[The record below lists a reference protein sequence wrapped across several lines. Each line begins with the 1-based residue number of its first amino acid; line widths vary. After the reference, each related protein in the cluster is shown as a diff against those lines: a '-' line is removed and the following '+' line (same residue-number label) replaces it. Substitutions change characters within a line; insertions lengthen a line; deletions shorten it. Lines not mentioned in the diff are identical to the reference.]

1 VAESS
6 TGPESLPVVTLLYG
20 DDHLALHDRTEGL
33 AASMGDPSLADM
45 NITRM
50 DGSAQGVSLDAVR
63 TAAFTLPFLTARR
76 MLILTNPAGLL
87 RSDAARS
94 KFVEILG
101 GLPETTALVLVQ
113 DDEWVS
119 TDKQYHWKWIYE
131 YTDKNRKSKIHPVL
145 EWARANGGKVKIEVC
160 RLPALNS
167 MPGWIVAEAR
177 RQGGKINPQ
186 AAVAVTDVVGSDTG
200 QARQEITKLL
210 TYVDYQRPI
219 EIEDVHE
226 LSAAGGQA
234 DVFTMVDALATGDGR
249 LALRQLGRLLEEQDA
264 PSLFGMVVRQF
275 RLISMAREALET
287 GVTSV
292 DGVAKL
298 LHVPGTPAGK
308 ALNQARLYDSASLR
322 RIYHRLLEIDRAS
335 KTGKGELEVLLQAF
349 VAEMSR

>member
-1 VAESS
+1 MPEAS
-6 TGPESLPVVTLLYG
+6 TGPESLPVVSLLYG
-20 DDHLALHDRTEGL
+20 DDHLALHDRTEAL
-33 AASMGDPSLADM
+33 AVRMGDPSLADM
-45 NITRM
+45 NITRL
-50 DGSAQGVSLDAVR
+50 DGNAQGVSLEAVR

-76 MLILTNPAGLL
+76 MVILTNPALL
-87 RSDAARS
+87 IKSDQARTR
-94 KFVEILG
+94 FVEMLG
-101 GLPETTALVLVQ
+101 SLPETTALVLVQ

-119 TDKQYHWKWIYE
+119 TDKQYHWKWFYD
-131 YTDKNRKSKIHPVL
+131 YTDKSRKVKIHPIL
-145 EWARANGGKVKIEVC
+145 EWARGNGAKVKTEVC
-160 RLPALNS
+160 KLPALNS
-167 MPGWIVAEAR
+167 MPGWIVAETR

-186 AAVAVTDVVGSDTG
+186 AAVAVTDVVGTDTG

-234 DVFTMVDALATGDGR
+234 DVFIMVDALATGDGR
-249 LALRQLGRLLEEQDA
+249 QALRHLGRLLEEQDA

-275 RLISMAREALET
+275 RLITMAKEALES

-292 DGVAKL
+292 EGVMKL

-308 ALNQARLYDSASLR
+308 ALNQARLYDMESLR
-322 RIYHRLLEIDRAS
+322 RIYRRLLEIDRAS
-335 KTGKGELEVLLQAF
+335 KTGQGELEILLQAF